1 MLKVLYS
8 CIREQHDLRLVILA
22 ACVCVF
28 GCFTA
33 VNLLVPAREAAGK
46 RRLALMSAAA
56 GVFGVSVWTTH
67 FIAELAFKPGLPVA
81 YDADLTALS
90 LAIAIIVAWLG
101 MVLALQSQRP
111 IMGGCTIGVAVGA
124 MHYVGTAAIRMP
136 AHITWNLV
144 CVITSLSLGI
154 VLAGAAAWVAWRGA
168 AWRHRLLAT
177 ALFVT
182 AICALHFIG
191 MAAIELTPNP
201 LVTIPDN
208 VVAPELLAVL
218 VAAATIGIM
227 MLGMSASIVEEKLSW
242 HAKHEA
248 AELRRS
254 KDELARVLRISGV
267 GSVARDLRTGQVKW
281 SAEACRI
288 FGLNEGDIEHTR
300 EFFYSLVHPDDRAKV
315 RAEVERSQHSTTPPP
330 FEYRIIR
337 PSGEVRVV
345 YRESDLVPDG
355 SGRPVSRFSVFKDIT
370 EAHAAQEREKEL
382 QRQLLH
388 SQKLEALGTLAG
400 GVAHDLN
407 NTLVPI
413 LALSKLALEDLPSD
427 SQVRSDIETIVRAT
441 ERARDLVKQ
450 ILAFSRKQDLVKQE
464 VDLARVTRDALQML
478 RASVPATIEIL
489 DHILEVPRLFGDA
502 GELHQVIVNLVT
514 NAAHAIGSD
523 FGKIT
528 VRLWGAAERQALP
541 RTEAGSAVFLSITD
555 TGCGMDERTIERI
568 FEPFFT
574 TKGVGDGTGLGLS
587 VVHGIITRHGG
598 TITVRSKPGEGSEF
612 TLTLPAITKAGEPAQ
627 AKAAAAA

>member
-1 MLKVLYS
+1 
-8 CIREQHDLRLVILA
+8 
-22 ACVCVF
+22 
-28 GCFTA
+28 
-33 VNLLVPAREAAGK
+33 
-46 RRLALMSAAA
+46 
-56 GVFGVSVWTTH
+56 
-67 FIAELAFKPGLPVA
+67 
-81 YDADLTALS
+81 
-90 LAIAIIVAWLG
+90 
-101 MVLALQSQRP
+101 
-111 IMGGCTIGVAVGA
+111 
-124 MHYVGTAAIRMP
+124 
-136 AHITWNLV
+136 
-144 CVITSLSLGI
+144 
-154 VLAGAAAWVAWRGA
+154 
-168 AWRHRLLAT
+168 
-177 ALFVT
+177 
-182 AICALHFIG
+182 

-208 VVAPELLAVL
+208 VVAPEMLAVL

-254 KDELARVLRISGV
+254 KEELARVLRISGV
-267 GSVARDLRTGQVKW
+267 GSVARDLRTGHLEW

-288 FGLNEGDIEHTR
+288 FGLNEDDNKHTR

-315 RAEVERSQHSTTPPP
+315 RAEVERSQQGTASPPL
-330 FEYRIIR
+330 EYRIIR

-345 YRESDLVPDG
+345 YRENDVVLDG
-355 SGRPVSRFSVFKDIT
+355 AGRPVSRFSVFKDIT

-450 ILAFSRKQDLVKQE
+450 ILAFSRKQDLVKRE

-478 RASVPATIEIL
+478 RASVPATIQIL
-489 DHILEVPRLFGDA
+489 DQILEVPRLFGDA

-514 NAAHAIGSD
+514 NAAHAIGGD

-528 VRLWGAAERQALP
+528 VRLWGAAERQASP
-541 RTEAGSAVFLSITD
+541 RPEAGSSVFLSVAD
-555 TGCGMDERTIERI
+555 TGCGMDERTVERI

-587 VVHGIITRHGG
+587 VVHGIITRHSG

-612 TLTLPAITKAGEPAQ
+612 TLMLPAITQAGESAQ